1 MSGRI
6 VLFGATGYTGAMTAR
21 ALVARGAKPV
31 LAARSAQRLERLTE
45 DLGGL
50 ETRIADVTRP
60 ETVRALVQDR
70 DVLLATVGPF
80 FRWGAP
86 AIEAAID
93 AGAVYIDSSGE
104 PAFIRRVF
112 EHYGRRAERTGASLL
127 TAFGYDWVPGNLA
140 GALALKEAGEEATH
154 VQIGYFGQG
163 TAGSSGGTQAS
174 LIGSVLEPSFAFRG
188 GRLRTERIGARV
200 RRFDLGD
207 SRGQL
212 AISVG
217 GSEHLTL
224 PTLHPQ
230 LQEVDVLL
238 GRPGAYVRLMP
249 LISAVI
255 AGATRL
261 PPARAMLETVLG
273 RQAKGST
280 GGPDEAARSRSS
292 SMLLATAY
300 TEDGRE
306 LNAVKLEGVN
316 SYTFGFEML
325 AWAAIE
331 AAAGNVNAPGAL
343 GPVTAFGL
351 HELEAGVRAA
361 GISRV
366 R

>member
-1 MSGRI
+1 MPGRI

-31 LAARSAQRLERLTE
+31 LAARSAERLERLANE
-45 DLGGL
+45 LGGL
-50 ETRIADVTRP
+50 ETRVADVTRP

-70 DVLLATVGPF
+70 DVLVSTVGPF
-80 FRWGAP
+80 LRWGAP

-93 AGAVYIDSSGE
+93 AGAVYIDSTGE

-127 TAFGYDWVPGNLA
+127 TAFAYDWVPGNLA
-140 GALALKEAGEEATH
+140 GALALREAGAEATRI
-154 VQIGYFGQG
+154 QIGYFGQG
-163 TAGSSGGTQAS
+163 EAGRSGGTQAS
-174 LIGSVLEPSFAFRG
+174 LISALLERSFGFRG
-188 GRLRTERIGARV
+188 GRLRTERLGARV
-200 RRFDLGD
+200 RKFDLGD
-207 SRGQL
+207 SRGRR

-224 PTLHPQ
+224 PALHPQ

-238 GRPGAYVRLMP
+238 GMDGAYVRYMP
-249 LISAVI
+249 LISAVV
-255 AGATRL
+255 AGATTL
-261 PPARAMLETVLG
+261 PPARAALQTVLG

-292 SMLLATAY
+292 STVLATTY
-300 TEDGRE
+300 TGDGRE
-306 LNAVKLEGVN
+306 LNTVTLQGPN

-325 AWAAIE
+325 AWAAIA
-331 AAAGNVNAPGAL
+331 AAAGNVNGPGAL
-343 GPVTAFGL
+343 GPVAAFGL

-361 GISRV
+361 GIDRV